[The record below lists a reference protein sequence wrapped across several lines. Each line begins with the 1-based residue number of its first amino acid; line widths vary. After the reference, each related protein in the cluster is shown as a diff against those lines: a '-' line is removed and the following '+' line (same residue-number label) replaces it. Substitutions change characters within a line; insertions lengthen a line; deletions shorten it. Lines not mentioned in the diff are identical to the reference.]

1 MVGFKHIGEGAWG
14 VEQCFN
20 LWLAQER
27 PATDDLI
34 DLADGAQ
41 RVIRAWIDTIDADA
55 HANIDPTP
63 LVVASQRVREG
74 GMFEFAA
81 LPPGAAP
88 PKPEGSAPGKSDAAL
103 PEADS
108 QQVPRQPAPTDD
120 RL

>member
-41 RVIRAWIDTIDADA
+41 RVIRAWVDTIDRDPF
-55 HANIDPTP
+55 ANIDPTP
-63 LVVASQRVREG
+63 LVLASQRVREG
-74 GMFEFAA
+74 GMFEIR
-81 LPPGAAP
+81 GAAA
-88 PKPEGSAPGKSDAAL
+88 G
-103 PEADS
+103 
-108 QQVPRQPAPTDD
+108 
-120 RL
+120 